1 MKQILIEIDD
11 ACARD
16 LERVAPSK
24 NRRRAEFVRLA
35 IRRAIDLALDRATE
49 AAYRAAPLSEALTGH
64 DLDGWDDRNRLARAP
79 RTASARPRTKSTRKS
94 AA

>member
-1 MKQILIEIDD
+1 MKPILIELDD
-11 ACARD
+11 RCARD

-49 AAYRAAPLSEALTGH
+49 EAYRATPLSEGLTAD
-64 DLDGWDDRNRLARAP
+64 DLRGWDNKNKLARSPRKAP
-79 RTASARPRTKSTRKS
+79 ARTGRKS